1 MSEPIEN
8 CQERDYEQNEV
19 PEPKNE
25 KNFVVQNVQW
35 KNTEGVE
42 PLEGPGG
49 SVDLDVALGHL
60 GEENILKTT
69 IKNMMVFIVNVS
81 LKRNVI
87 SFGLNKVNCCETSWY
102 FYFYQILKHFSLLKI
117 SNFKQLEISYEP

>member
-1 MSEPIEN
+1 MSEPVEN

-42 PLEGPGG
+42 SLEGPGG
-49 SVDLDVALGHL
+49 PVDLDVALGHL
-60 GEENILKTT
+60 GEEDILKTT
-69 IKNMMVFIVNVS
+69 TI
-81 LKRNVI
+81 
-87 SFGLNKVNCCETSWY
+87 
-102 FYFYQILKHFSLLKI
+102 
-117 SNFKQLEISYEP
+117 